1 MTDPIALSR
10 LEQLVLAALAGTT
23 PPSPS
28 ELTQRLTPLAFAE
41 SSRLEARQRTG
52 EALAALV
59 ARGLI
64 DDRRRLTDEGRRAL
78 CSALGVT
85 RVPTWKQLTGR
96 LLPALAL
103 RLGPESTEATR
114 ALKDGQSLQL
124 EILRT
129 RHELGEARSVAQ
141 LGDTLLARALGLPA
155 GKKVTLPLLRTHAL
169 AQLLGEPP
177 RGKDEELVKR
187 VAAATVRARKT
198 DAASLKQALAR
209 RWLAEPA
216 ATSEVR
222 TEPRAE
228 RRAERRTEP
237 AAPPHEAARS
247 DERERL
253 DRQLRDLVLAVLPQL
268 RAPDRFG
275 PDKVFLSALAAAVQ
289 AHPERP
295 PALTGE
301 LFRHWLLAANRRGL
315 VTLARADL
323 VGAMDAERVA
333 ASELVSDGAA
343 FHFVLDPRALT
354 RGE

>member
-10 LEQLVLAALAGTT
+10 LEQLVLAALTGTT
-23 PPSPS
+23 PPAPG
-28 ELTQRLTPLAFAE
+28 ELAKRLTPLAFAE

-52 EALAALV
+52 EALAALA

-78 CSALGVT
+78 CSALGVM

-103 RLGPESTEATR
+103 RLGPESAEATR

-155 GKKVTLPLLRTHAL
+155 GKKVTLQLLKTHAL

-177 RGKDEELVKR
+177 RGKDEEIVKR
-187 VAAATVRARKT
+187 VAAATVRARKP

-216 ATSEVR
+216 ATSEARTSPTTEPR
-222 TEPRAE
+222 TEP
-228 RRAERRTEP
+228 T
-237 AAPPHEAARS
+237 APPHEAARA

-253 DRQLRDLVLAVLPQL
+253 DRHLRDLVLAVLPQL
-268 RAPDRFG
+268 HAPDRFG

-301 LFRHWLLAANRRGL
+301 LFRQWLLAANRRGL

>member
-23 PPSPS
+23 PPAPG
-28 ELTQRLTPLAFAE
+28 ELAKRLTPLAFAE

-52 EALAALV
+52 EALAALA

-96 LLPALAL
+96 LVPALAL
-103 RLGPESTEATR
+103 RLGPESAEATR

-155 GKKVTLPLLRTHAL
+155 GKKVTLQLLKTHAL

-216 ATSEVR
+216 ATSEIRTELRTETR
-222 TEPRAE
+222 TEPTPPGEAE
-228 RRAERRTEP
+228 
-237 AAPPHEAARS
+237 RS

-253 DRQLRDLVLAVLPQL
+253 DRHLRDLVLAVLPQL

-301 LFRHWLLAANRRGL
+301 LFRQWLLAANRRGL